1 MNLFVFLNRLLRAAV
16 IGLVLL
22 AVWMLW
28 DRRGWARPWVDLYV
42 VWEEA
47 GYRAPDPPALTPVT
61 VVKVL
66 EENVIQVRDTNR
78 VVWNVGLAGLGG
90 VLTDGVSPQWR
101 RFATETRTNL
111 AAQLTGKSLQ
121 LAFTETAAN
130 RTARGFFYWSTNRES
145 LALELVSS
153 GRLRWLEESTRM
165 LPLREQVML
174 KGADRRA
181 REDQAG
187 LWKGIPVATISN

>member
-1 MNLFVFLNRLLRAAV
+1 MSLFVALNRLLRAVVVGIA
-16 IGLVLL
+16 LL
-22 AVWMLW
+22 ALWMLW
-28 DRRGWARPWVDLYV
+28 ERRGWARPWVDLYV
-42 VWEEA
+42 LWEDA
-47 GYRAPDPPALTPVT
+47 GYRVPEPMPLMPVT
-61 VVKVL
+61 VIKVL

-78 VVWNVGLAGLGG
+78 AVWNVGLAGLGG
-90 VLTDGVSPQWR
+90 VLTEGVAPRWR
-101 RFATETRTNL
+101 QFATETRTNL
-111 AAQLTGKSLQ
+111 ASRLAGKPLQ

-165 LPLREQVML
+165 LPLREQVLL

-181 REDQAG
+181 RETQVG
-187 LWKGIPVATISN
+187 LWQGASIASAP